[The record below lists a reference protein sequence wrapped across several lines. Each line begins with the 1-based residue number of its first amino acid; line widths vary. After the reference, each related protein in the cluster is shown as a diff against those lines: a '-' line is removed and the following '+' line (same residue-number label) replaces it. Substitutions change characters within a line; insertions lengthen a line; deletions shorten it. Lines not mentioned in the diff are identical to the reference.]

1 MKARKRRMTNQ
12 GISLSLEN
20 FRKLPATRQR
30 YVLFENTE
38 KLKTMMYRYK
48 LHQKIQYMG
57 LAAAWVVIGIIFKF
71 MIGSI

>member
-1 MKARKRRMTNQ
+1 MKARKRRMSNQ

-38 KLKTMMYRYK
+38 RLKSMMSHYRI
-48 LHQKIQYMG
+48 HQKIQYVG
-57 LAAAWVVIGIIFKF
+57 LAAVWIVIGFIFKIIFK
-71 MIGSI
+71 I